1 MFTGDGPPQSPGWS
15 VTGEIESAAHAQPGD
30 LSHAQ
35 RVPALIDMTTSHTTY
50 PHGPAFPDPRGSNQ
64 ALGLTKQELFAAFAL
79 AGFCAHPEIGNQS
92 PKVIA
97 SLASDQADELITYM
111 NL

>member
-1 MFTGDGPPQSPGWS
+1 
-15 VTGEIESAAHAQPGD
+15 
-30 LSHAQ
+30 
-35 RVPALIDMTTSHTTY
+35 
-50 PHGPAFPDPRGSNQ
+50 
-64 ALGLTKQELFAAFAL
+64 LGLTKQELFAAFAL
-79 AGFCAHPEIGNQS
+79 AGFCAHPEIGNQL